1 MGGQGISHPVRR
13 GTPTIASLERA
24 LDLLQAVARDAG
36 ERNVAAIARA
46 EGIPP
51 ASAHRIVLTLER
63 SGFLSAIGRGRFM
76 PGPALFDLTS
86 GRRPEVAI
94 AAVARPELD
103 RLARETR
110 HIAHLGVL
118 ENDMVTYLVKAGKDG
133 GRLFTREGMQLEA
146 YCSGIGKV
154 LLAHL
159 PDEQRDLYLD
169 SGPFV
174 ALTGNTQTDP
184 RELTREL
191 EKVRDTGI
199 AVDAREVAPD
209 LVCFA
214 VPLRWPDGS
223 ARAAISLSTLDLPAR
238 EVDENALIGGLRET
252 AAQIE
257 RRLFGS
263 GRDPT

>member
-1 MGGQGISHPVRR
+1 MRR
-13 GTPTIASLERA
+13 GTPPIASLERA

-36 ERNVAAIARA
+36 ERNVSAIAEA
-46 EGIPP
+46 EGVPP
-51 ASAHRIVLTLER
+51 ASAHRIVRTLER
-63 SGFLSAIGRGRFM
+63 SGFLAAIGRGRFT
-76 PGPALFDLTS
+76 PGPALFDLTA
-86 GRRPEVAI
+86 GRSQEVAI
-94 AAVARPELD
+94 AAIARPELN

-110 HIAHLGVL
+110 QIAHLGVL
-118 ENDMVTYLVKAGKDG
+118 ENDMVTYLVKAGADG

-159 PDEQRDLYLD
+159 PEAERDLYLD

-174 ALTGNTQTDP
+174 ALTANTRIDP
-184 RELTREL
+184 AELKREL
-191 EKVRDTGI
+191 EQVRQTGI

-223 ARAAISLSTLDLPAR
+223 ARAAISLSTLDLPGSQL
-238 EVDENALIGGLRET
+238 DEGAVIASLRET
-252 AAQIE
+252 AKHIE
-257 RRLFGS
+257 DRMFGS
-263 GRDPT
+263 VRPLPPGPAR